1 MTSSTR
7 IARVAILAALTVA
20 VAALTACMP
29 AYGRY
34 NPRVAVEI
42 RNAPRLGFLVEEVVF
57 APPDL
62 SLASGSDARAGTAVL
77 AGLLGQD
84 ATVLDV
90 VACRAELVPA
100 LTRGLLESGIRVA
113 TYGSHDGADAMIEI
127 NVTNCTIQRDRS
139 SETREIVEQ
148 AGENTRRR
156 EVTEYRAESRLDFRA
171 AYRVIDLSNN
181 SEATSGDLNSEPWAV
196 ESSLEG
202 HPDYPSD
209 QILLGQAHSAAV
221 QRIAPLFLETIEE
234 RSLVFFDEDK
244 CGMKVA
250 HRAVAAGDYER
261 ALELSLA
268 NAEYCRIDPGAK
280 VESKDVAA
288 ANYNVGILYRIMGDF
303 ESAAQHLARAGE
315 IDPENGVIAAAIR
328 EARSAAEADEEL
340 RRVEQEAMDRAE
352 QLREAA
358 AERAESTLTNEDI
371 VEMFEE
377 DLSDEIIIQLIET
390 SEVDF
395 DVSRAAVIE
404 LNRQGLSSAVITAMI
419 AAAGEQ

>member
-7 IARVAILAALTVA
+7 ITRIAILAALIVA
-20 VAALTACMP
+20 VAPLTACMP
-29 AYGRY
+29 AYGRH
-34 NPRVAVEI
+34 NPTVTADI
-42 RNAPRLGFLVEEVVF
+42 RKAPRLGFLVEEVVF

-62 SLASGSDARAGTAVL
+62 SLASGSGERVGTTVL

-84 ATVLDV
+84 VTVLDV

-100 LTRGLLESGIRVA
+100 LTRGLLQSGIRVA

-127 NVTNCTIQRDRS
+127 DVTNCTIRRDQTT
-139 SETREIVEQ
+139 ETREIVER
-148 AGENTRRR
+148 AGDNTRRR

-171 AYRVIDLSNN
+171 AYRIIDLSNN

-196 ESSLEG
+196 ESSLEDY
-202 HPDYPSD
+202 PDYPSD
-209 QILLGQAHSAAV
+209 QLLLGQAHSNAI
-221 QRIAPLFLETIEE
+221 QMIAPFFLETVEE

-250 HRAVAAGDYER
+250 HGAVAAGDYER

-268 NAEYCRIDPGAK
+268 NAEYCRIDPAAK
-280 VESKDVAA
+280 VGSKDVAA
-288 ANYNVGILYRIMGDF
+288 ANYNVGILYRIMADF
-303 ESAAQHLARAGE
+303 ESAVEHLARASE
-315 IDPENGVIAAAIR
+315 LDPENDVIAEAIR
-328 EARSAAEADEEL
+328 EARSAAAADEEV
-340 RRVEQEAMDRAE
+340 RRVEQEAIDRAE

-395 DVSRAAVIE
+395 DVSRAEVIE
-404 LNRQGLSSAVITAMI
+404 LNRRGLSSAVISAMI
-419 AAAGEQ
+419 AAAGSQ